1 VTSHSNFD
9 MDEIGLEIL
18 TYLLNN
24 QDSRDTLEG
33 IIQWWLLERYIRQK
47 ITLVRK
53 VLLELVSQGLIVEIN
68 NPNTQTSYQINKD
81 KIQEIREALKG
92 KT

>member
-1 VTSHSNFD
+1 